1 MNDFTP
7 SNISY
12 TNKDFQSI
20 YNELLELVPKLTNKW
35 DPNLSNESDPLVVLL
50 KLNALLADKN
60 NYNIDKNILELFP
73 LSVTQRG
80 NAQKI
85 YESLGY
91 SMRWYNSAVVT
102 VNLRWVGEATSTSPL
117 TLDLF
122 TEITDD
128 TGNVVY
134 TLIPTEYGQSISV
147 DRSPSS
153 RQDTSFIAMEGNIVD
168 YQVSDTTTI
177 TLNNLDANNRL
188 YFNNVN
194 VAENGIFIGNI
205 DDQGKVRD
213 WLQWYLVDNLEATQ
227 LSQTCY
233 KFGVLPNSNTCY
245 IEFPQDIANLI
256 GQGLQIKYLLSSG
269 ADGTIKP
276 GTLNSFFADQTDEDG
291 TVINDSVRI
300 WNSESSTAGQDPE
313 DLDEAYENYRKVV
326 TTFNTL
332 VTCKDYQD
340 AIYRLHDDLNQP
352 IVSNAIVTD
361 RTNDYISSSSKI
373 VVDNAGTTTS
383 VIDYTGGVNNEYGK
397 EMSAFDLKLYLLKAV
412 SNIQTGEQYDQTFD
426 VDAPAVNQV
435 LQTAAI
441 SNYKSI
447 QHDID
452 SATNDTNQKKV
463 IYKNKYAIKCRLTT
477 YNKVSDAEA
486 SEIQQ
491 KVKLALYSKLNARH
505 VEFGEPA
512 DYDYIIEVIKDADK
526 SIKNVILDDI
536 NYTLVSVDRNDA
548 EHVAD
553 TNEFNFI
560 KAKNILSGNLQG
572 LTLNTDFDI
581 TIDQTAGSVYPSAGE
596 EIRSITTNT
605 DCELPG
611 NSADSEN
618 SYQVKSNETV
628 VCYAPSYIQKITYST
643 YLYYDFGSNMTS
655 TSSGGVTIDYW
666 KNDNYYKL
674 ENDDVKLYET
684 AKKDSSSGEVVFSNL
699 KATIKKGSIILP
711 SGLDTDESGQLKRRG
726 DLGAKG
732 TITVCEANTQDIPKI
747 NNQIRCYW
755 IVNNPDGTLVS
766 KDDFNSEGIATR
778 FLESGEYFLYT
789 TSQQTEL
796 NILGTGTSL
805 KFTVTG
811 TPSDITLNT
820 FTSVSDVTDLG
831 VTDVSWVNLP
841 SNISIEAQENELQIF
856 TSGVSLMT
864 TSATPISLKEVNS
877 GTAADKDGIPGL
889 AYKATDSEDFI
900 TLPTHGG
907 ANWKGY
913 SYLTVVGTS
922 DTPFVLEDGQK
933 LILNTY
939 DAVGNPSKPISL
951 QYANGSY
958 ITFNQPIAI
967 AGTTNANVG
976 VLLPSGKLSYPLKV
990 RQYKQP
996 GITDTSITTSGD
1008 RIQIEC
1014 AAGTDLQLA
1023 FAPELNANYIAGF
1036 SWIPTDSATPLGI
1049 EAQNVNLS
1057 RYPNTTDPISYIP
1070 ASQTSAVY
1078 NTPIYIQMTGTGNSN
1093 DDRSIT
1099 VKPAADGYLYVTRI
1113 YPFKVGNAEK
1123 DVQSIIN
1130 ILDTKNQFDY
1140 LYQVPAEDA
1149 IDSDN
1154 IAESMFDSNNI
1165 LNKFTIAQIDT
1176 DAIDISVLKSSRL

>member
-80 NAQKI
+80 NAQKV

-91 SMRWYNSAVVT
+91 SMRWYNSAIVT

-117 TLDLF
+117 ALDLF

-128 TGNVVY
+128 TGNIVY

-147 DRSPSS
+147 DRSLSS
-153 RQDTSFIAMEGNIVD
+153 RQDTSFIAMEGSIVD

-205 DDQGKVRD
+205 DDEGKVRD

-269 ADGTIKP
+269 AAGTIKP

-291 TVINDSVRI
+291 AVINDSIRI
-300 WNSESSTAGQDPE
+300 WNSESSTAGLDPE

-373 VVDNAGTTTS
+373 IVDNAGTTTG
-383 VIDYTGGVNNEYGK
+383 VVDCTGGIYGK

-505 VEFGEPA
+505 IEFGEPA
-512 DYDYIIEVIKDADK
+512 DYDYIIEVIKGADK
-526 SIKNVILDDI
+526 AIKNVILDDI
-536 NYTLVSVDRNDA
+536 SYRLVSVDRNDVESA
-548 EHVAD
+548 VD
-553 TNEFNFI
+553 TEELNFI
-560 KAKNILSGNLQG
+560 RAKNILSGNLQG

-581 TIDQTAGSVYPSAGE
+581 TIDQTAGSIYPNAE
-596 EIRSITTNT
+596 AEIRSITTNT
-605 DCELPG
+605 ACEITEDGYVIKP
-611 NSADSEN
+611 
-618 SYQVKSNETV
+618 NETV

-643 YLYYDFGSNMTS
+643 YLYYDFGNNTYSL
-655 TSSGGVTIDYW
+655 W
-666 KNDNYYKL
+666 KNDNYYL
-674 ENDDVKLYET
+674 LTDDVKLYET
-684 AKKDSSSGEVVFSNL
+684 AKKDSSGEVVFSNL
-699 KATIKKGSIILP
+699 KATIKQGSIILP
-711 SGLDTDESGQLKRRG
+711 SGLDVDENDYLKQRG

-766 KDDFNSEGIATR
+766 KGDFNSEGKATR

-805 KFTVTG
+805 KITTTG

-841 SNISIEAQENELQIF
+841 STISIKAQENELQIF
-856 TSGVSLMT
+856 TAGVTLKAAKTVSLE
-864 TSATPISLKEVNS
+864 KVNS
-877 GTAADKDGIPGL
+877 GTTAVEIDGLEYKGTGKD
-889 AYKATDSEDFI
+889 DDFVE
-900 TLPTHGG
+900 LPTHSDTK
-907 ANWKGY
+907 WKGY
-913 SYLTVVGTS
+913 SYLIVVGTS
-922 DTPFVLEDGQK
+922 GTPFVLEESQE
-933 LILNTY
+933 LILNTCTESNNAT
-939 DAVGNPSKPISL
+939 DSL
-951 QYANGSY
+951 TITADKGPY

-990 RQYKQP
+990 RQYKRP
-996 GITDTSITTSGD
+996 RITNASVTTSGD

-1014 AAGTDLQLA
+1014 ISGTDLDLT
-1023 FAPELNANYIAGF
+1023 FAPDIGTNYIAGF
-1036 SWIPTDSATPLGI
+1036 SWIPTDSSTPLNI
-1049 EAQNVNLS
+1049 KAKNVDLY
-1057 RYPNTTDPISYIP
+1057 RYPDITKTISSIP

-1078 NTPIYIQMTGTGNSN
+1078 NTPIYIQMTGTGNQGDN
-1093 DDRSIT
+1093 RVIT
-1099 VKPAADGYLYVTRI
+1099 VKPSVSGYLYVTRI
-1113 YPFKVGNAEK
+1113 YPFEAGNAEAA
-1123 DVQSIIN
+1123 VQTIIST
-1130 ILDTKNQFDY
+1130 LDTKNQFDY

-1154 IAESMFDSNNI
+1154 IAESMFNSNNI

-1176 DAIDISVLKSSRL
+1176 DAIDISVLKSSKL